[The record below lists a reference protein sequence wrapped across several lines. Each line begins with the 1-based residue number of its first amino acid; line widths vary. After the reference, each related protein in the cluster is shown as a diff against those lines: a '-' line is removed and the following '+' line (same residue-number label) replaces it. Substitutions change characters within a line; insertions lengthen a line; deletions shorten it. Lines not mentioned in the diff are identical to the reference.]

1 MTTQLLTQGTT
12 RRRSHISLT
21 PLIDVVFIL
30 LLFFMLSSTFAPI
43 TALDLSAKTQGAGV
57 TSPKIEVLIIGVISK
72 DQWSIEE
79 QTLALK
85 DQRLRSRLERAK
97 TDEQT
102 VLVQAEANASVQD
115 LVSALSFLQSQGIT
129 QLNLSPSSETSD
141 DR

>member
-57 TSPKIEVLIIGVISK
+57 TSPKIGVLIIGVINK
-72 DQWSIEE
+72 DQWIIEG

-102 VLVQAEANASVQD
+102 VLVQAEANANVQD